1 MGVLREVREE
11 GEVGMTDREKVIQ
24 GLECCGFSRFMD
36 KCQECPYDGKDCFRR
51 LKTDALTLLKREGE
65 GAVWKYY
72 LNDEGRA
79 RWRCSYCGK
88 VCHRNPHDK
97 RYCSICGKVMRMEG

>member
-1 MGVLREVREE
+1 MTREE
-11 GEVGMTDREKVIQ
+11 VIRGLKGLAGWLDGKYEQTGEVD
-24 GLECCGFSRFMD
+24 
-36 KCQECPYDGKDCFRR
+36 YD
-51 LKTDALTLLKREGE
+51 TDAEIVEEAIALLKREGE

-88 VCHRNPHDK
+88 VCHQNPHDK
-97 RYCSICGKVMRMEG
+97 RHCSICGKTMRMEG

>member
-1 MGVLREVREE
+1 MISGE
-11 GEVGMTDREKVIQ
+11 GGCDDCPYIGKGQ
-24 GLECCGFSRFMD
+24 
-36 KCQECPYDGKDCFRR
+36 CQELLGEN
-51 LKTDALTLLKREGE
+51 AIALLKREGE

-72 LNDEGRA
+72 LNDEGKA

-97 RYCSICGKVMRMEG
+97 RYCPICGKAMRMEG

>member
-1 MGVLREVREE
+1 MTREE
-11 GEVGMTDREKVIQ
+11 VVR
-24 GLECCGFSRFMD
+24 GLECCMIHGEGGCD
-36 KCQECPYDGKDCFRR
+36 DCPYIGKGQCQELLGEN
-51 LKTDALTLLKREGE
+51 AIALLKREGE

-72 LNDEGRA
+72 LNDEGKA

-97 RYCSICGKVMRMEG
+97 RYCSICGKAMRMEG